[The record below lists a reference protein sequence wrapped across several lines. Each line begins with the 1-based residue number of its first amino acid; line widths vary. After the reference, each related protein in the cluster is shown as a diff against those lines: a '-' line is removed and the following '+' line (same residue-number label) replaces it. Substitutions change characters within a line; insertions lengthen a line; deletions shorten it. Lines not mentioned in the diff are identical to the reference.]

1 MCEKA
6 RKVCFFF
13 SVDDHQTKDGRTVL
27 LSSSLGI
34 SRSVTVAIAYYMWNK
49 KVSLKVISVIFN
61 PEYVS
66 WHHEIRTKTI
76 KNWDHYCFLDHYTN

>member
-1 MCEKA
+1 MKKHA
-6 RKVCFFF
+6 KSAFFF

>member
-1 MCEKA
+1 MKKHA
-6 RKVCFFF
+6 KSAFFF

-66 WHHEIRTKTI
+66 
-76 KNWDHYCFLDHYTN
+76 

>member
-1 MCEKA
+1 MKKHA
-6 RKVCFFF
+6 KSAFFFF

-66 WHHEIRTKTI
+66 
-76 KNWDHYCFLDHYTN
+76 

>member
-1 MCEKA
+1 MCKKA
-6 RKVCFFF
+6 CKVCFFF
-13 SVDDHQTKDGRTVL
+13 IDDHQTKDGRTVL

-66 WHHEIRTKTI
+66 
-76 KNWDHYCFLDHYTN
+76 

>member
-1 MCEKA
+1 MQKHA
-6 RKVCFFF
+6 KSSFF

-49 KVSLKVISVIFN
+49 KVSLKVISVISN
-61 PEYVS
+61 PEDVS
-66 WHHEIRTKTI
+66 
-76 KNWDHYCFLDHYTN
+76 